1 MSAHLSPADTGRS
14 RFTSWL
20 PGKPL
25 GMRDVLLIVDA
36 LDDFAHEHGE
46 ELLSSFAETQPAL
59 VELLESVRRAE
70 LPIVFANDN
79 KGVWDGDVNGIVQ
92 RAFNGKG
99 GQLVRSVSPRRGE
112 RFVVKPRY
120 SAFDHTPLELIL
132 EALECQRLLLAGMTT
147 EGCCPNGD
155 RRAGAW
161 SQGLRRPGGV
171 RDGESGERGDRTSL
185 SR

>member
-25 GMRDVLLIVDA
+25 GMRDVLLIVDV

-147 EGCCPNGD
+147 EGCCPKRRSTRGRLVSRSPSSR
-155 RRAGAW
+155 RRA
-161 SQGLRRPGGV
+161 RR
-171 RDGESGERGDRTSL
+171 
-185 SR
+185 

>member
-92 RAFNGKG
+92 RAFNGKEVNWFEASHPVAVFR
-99 GQLVRSVSPRRGE
+99 LRPHSPRADSRSTRMSATSSCRYDHRRVLPKRRSTRGSLVS
-112 RFVVKPRY
+112 RSPSSR
-120 SAFDHTPLELIL
+120 
-132 EALECQRLLLAGMTT
+132 
-147 EGCCPNGD
+147 
-155 RRAGAW
+155 RRA
-161 SQGLRRPGGV
+161 RR
-171 RDGESGERGDRTSL
+171 
-185 SR
+185 